1 MIILTLIAAGSV
13 LTVIGWLFPVLDN
26 FLPTQLSRFWFW
38 VRADDWS
45 SLAATSVRRFVTLT
59 ERLSNFTASG
69 ARSLLVSVPIVLAAI
84 WTAAQLASPA
94 ALETSTQDPFASLS
108 DLSAQLPLLGAS
120 GFALLALFLVK
131 LSQGPVMKFVDA
143 TVNDRRRAAIEFE
156 RRRLDF
162 TRRRLEADI
171 QTAEADEDI
180 PDHFLAFLR
189 DRLLWTVER
198 DRRLLEEL
206 ERMPTVKLEDAL
218 DEGMGSVFRIFI
230 ISAAAFATYIWAFMG
245 VVGPVLST
253 ALFDS
258 GPIAGFQAVIYMML
272 PILVIF
278 IFLQSIVPTSM
289 ILLNP
294 KRLKSNAHQNSRG
307 SSSGQQ
313 DPLGQ
318 GSIFL
323 FLLGAALSLLLTYGA
338 FLLGHSFDPAAYV
351 PQTLQM
357 ILANALFDGLT
368 FTATLL
374 LMRQVDRFNGWV
386 AFLVLIV
393 LIGVDLVV
401 AGLLA
406 FGSLFAGLMGSAHAL
421 DVQGLT
427 AVLLGQPPDAS
438 THALGPLFWVMHTA
452 FLPTGI
458 YLFFIAFWALAK
470 VIMSIALAI
479 SQRAASRGLMA
490 TGGML
495 IALATIWQLAGQLL
509 AHLSV
514 QGLPQ

>member
-1 MIILTLIAAGSV
+1 
-13 LTVIGWLFPVLDN
+13 
-26 FLPTQLSRFWFW
+26 
-38 VRADDWS
+38 
-45 SLAATSVRRFVTLT
+45 
-59 ERLSNFTASG
+59 
-69 ARSLLVSVPIVLAAI
+69 
-84 WTAAQLASPA
+84 
-94 ALETSTQDPFASLS
+94 
-108 DLSAQLPLLGAS
+108 
-120 GFALLALFLVK
+120 
-131 LSQGPVMKFVDA
+131 
-143 TVNDRRRAAIEFE
+143 
-156 RRRLDF
+156 
-162 TRRRLEADI
+162 
-171 QTAEADEDI
+171 
-180 PDHFLAFLR
+180 
-189 DRLLWTVER
+189 
-198 DRRLLEEL
+198 
-206 ERMPTVKLEDAL
+206 
-218 DEGMGSVFRIFI
+218 
-230 ISAAAFATYIWAFMG
+230 
-245 VVGPVLST
+245 
-253 ALFDS
+253 
-258 GPIAGFQAVIYMML
+258 
-272 PILVIF
+272 
-278 IFLQSIVPTSM
+278 
-289 ILLNP
+289 
-294 KRLKSNAHQNSRG
+294 
-307 SSSGQQ
+307 
-313 DPLGQ
+313 
-318 GSIFL
+318 
-323 FLLGAALSLLLTYGA
+323 
-338 FLLGHSFDPAAYV
+338 
-351 PQTLQM
+351 M